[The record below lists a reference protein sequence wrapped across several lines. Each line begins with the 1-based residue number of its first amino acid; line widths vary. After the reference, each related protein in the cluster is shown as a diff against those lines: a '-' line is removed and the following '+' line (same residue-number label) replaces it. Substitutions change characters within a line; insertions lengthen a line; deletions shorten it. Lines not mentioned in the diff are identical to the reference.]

1 MHTKYFMKV
10 LHAYF
15 FPIILIF
22 SLVMGGLFGFFFQHQ
37 AIQFKFL
44 GEIFLNLIFTT
55 IVPLIFFSVSVALP
69 KMGSWQK
76 IGKIFSSM
84 LFTFVLMGSVASLLM
99 LALVKHLPLLHEIQV
114 PMDLSFAKPI
124 ILTDKLVQIFT
135 VPDFLKLF
143 SHQNIFALIIFSL
156 LVGGASF
163 DQPKFVN
170 FLQEGEQVFMKVFA
184 LVMYFAPIGFF
195 AYFAATVAELGPQI
209 MQNYLQI
216 GLLYYAFALVYFV
229 IIYSLWVYIAGGRE
243 ILSYYWRNIFLPATM
258 ALATCSSAASIPAN
272 LRATKNM
279 QTPTEIAESVIP
291 LGTMI
296 HKDGSIIGGII
307 KIVFLF
313 SVFHV
318 DFNGLSVYALAWLVS
333 LMVGTVMGAIPSGG
347 MLGELLILSAYGYPS
362 SALIVIAA
370 ISIIIDPMATM
381 LNVTGNSVSALLVS
395 RMVYGKNWFKG
406 INQDERSV

>member
-1 MHTKYFMKV
+1 
-10 LHAYF
+10 
-15 FPIILIF
+15 
-22 SLVMGGLFGFFFQHQ
+22 
-37 AIQFKFL
+37 
-44 GEIFLNLIFTT
+44 
-55 IVPLIFFSVSVALP
+55 
-69 KMGSWQK
+69 
-76 IGKIFSSM
+76 
-84 LFTFVLMGSVASLLM
+84 
-99 LALVKHLPLLHEIQV
+99 
-114 PMDLSFAKPI
+114 
-124 ILTDKLVQIFT
+124 
-135 VPDFLKLF
+135 
-143 SHQNIFALIIFSL
+143 
-156 LVGGASF
+156 
-163 DQPKFVN
+163 
-170 FLQEGEQVFMKVFA
+170 
-184 LVMYFAPIGFF
+184 
-195 AYFAATVAELGPQI
+195 
-209 MQNYLQI
+209 
-216 GLLYYAFALVYFV
+216 
-229 IIYSLWVYIAGGRE
+229 
-243 ILSYYWRNIFLPATM
+243 M